1 MRKLM
6 TTAGLAVA
14 LLAGPAFAA
23 SDAQT
28 STTGADAARTG
39 SAAAPGSAT
48 GGGSASSEGSAATST
63 SSGMTDSGSAASTSD
78 TGADPART
86 GSAAA
91 PGSATGGG
99 SAETQSGTSSTTTTM
114 GSTPGTAG
122 AAATERTFTTSELHE
137 LIGQEV
143 QNAGGE
149 DIGEVND
156 VVMVDGRP
164 VLVVGVGGFLGLGA
178 KEVTVPYEE
187 ATMSSDGVQVNMT
200 QDQLKQQPEYDA
212 ESTAGVSIKDTY
224 KQ

>member
-14 LLAGPAFAA
+14 LLAGPAYAA

-28 STTGADAARTG
+28 STTGSDAARTG

-48 GGGSASSEGSAATST
+48 GGGSATSEGSAATST
-63 SSGMTDSGSAASTSD
+63 SSGMTGSGSAASTSD

-99 SAETQSGTSSTTTTM
+99 SAETQSGTSSTTTM

-122 AAATERTFTTSELHE
+122 ATATERTFTTGELHE
-137 LIGQEV
+137 LIGQDV

-149 DIGEVND
+149 EIGEVND

-212 ESTAGVSIKDTY
+212 EATAGVSIKDTY